1 MNIVGIIIVYILIL
15 IFAGFL
21 VSKYLDIR
29 DKKIKKII
37 NIVCIS
43 LTIVS
48 IILMIIFSIYFFNL
62 IASMGTVF

>member
-1 MNIVGIIIVYILIL
+1 MNIVGVIIVYILIL

-29 DKKIKKII
+29 DKKVKKII

-62 IASMGTVF
+62 IASMGTV

>member
-1 MNIVGIIIVYILIL
+1 MNIVGIISVYILIL

-37 NIVCIS
+37 NIVFIS

>member
-37 NIVCIS
+37 NIVFIS

>member
-37 NIVCIS
+37 NIVFIS

-62 IASMGTVF
+62 IDSMGTVF

>member
-1 MNIVGIIIVYILIL
+1 MNIVGVIIVYILIL

-37 NIVCIS
+37 NIVFIS

>member
-1 MNIVGIIIVYILIL
+1 MNIVGIIIIYILIL

-37 NIVCIS
+37 NIVFIS

-62 IASMGTVF
+62 IVSMGTVF

>member
-37 NIVCIS
+37 NIVFIS

-62 IASMGTVF
+62 IASMGTV

>member
-29 DKKIKKII
+29 DKKVKKII
-37 NIVCIS
+37 NIVFIS